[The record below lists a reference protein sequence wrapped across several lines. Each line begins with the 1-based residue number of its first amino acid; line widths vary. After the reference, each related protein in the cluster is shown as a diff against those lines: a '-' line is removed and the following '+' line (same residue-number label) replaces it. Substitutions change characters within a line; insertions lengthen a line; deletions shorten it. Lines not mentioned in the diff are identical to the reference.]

1 MPIITYA
8 DKSAINENQQI
19 PDVNKVKD
27 TDMNEIKNVVN
38 NTIIATLGLTSDTWS
53 SGSNYAKGDIVVY
66 NNLLYQNKT
75 GTNTANNPSVDT
87 TNWEQTTILV

>member
-8 DKSAINENQQI
+8 DKSAINENPQI

-27 TDMNEIKNVVN
+27 TDMNEIKNVIN
-38 NTIIATLGLTSDTWS
+38 NTIIQTLGLTSDTWT
-53 SGSNYAKGDIVVY
+53 SGGNYSKGDIVVY

-75 GTNTANNPSVDT
+75 GTNTTTNPSVDT